1 MDEKGSSRLH
11 PSAADHCDLPTL
23 VDFENRRHRSRAH
36 RNELVVEI
44 PVALLDI
51 FERETI
57 VPLTRPRTHS
67 NPAVLRIRPRD
78 PSPKPGLLSVIT
90 RGS

>member
-11 PSAADHCDLPTL
+11 PSAADNGHLPTL
-23 VDFENRRHRSRAH
+23 VDFENSRHRPRAH

-57 VPLTRPRTHS
+57 IPLTRPRTYS
-67 NPAVLRIRPRD
+67 NPAALRIRQRD
-78 PSPKPGLLSVIT
+78 PSPKPVTT